1 MTTSYRVYAPDQQLL
16 LPTSLREWLP
26 EGHLAYFISEAVDA
40 LDLAAFYARYEGDGR
55 RRQPYEPAMLV
66 KVLVYAYA
74 SGVFSSRKIAKRLEE
89 DVAFRVLAAGNFPAH
104 RTLREFRRLHLAEF
118 SALFLQIVKL
128 AREAGLVKLGRI
140 GIDGTKVKANAS
152 RHKAMSYGRMDERER
167 QLKQE
172 IAALTQQAEAQDA
185 AEDRRYGKNQR
196 GGELPAELARRESRL
211 RVIQAAKARL
221 EARQRERD
229 QQAGRHVDDEGHT
242 RGPGG
247 RRCKRALGEVPDQ
260 AQDNFTDPES
270 RIMKTAHGFDPC
282 YNAQAAVD
290 EGSQLIVA
298 TELGN
303 AAVDVQQLV
312 PMVQA
317 VKRNAGALPAMT
329 LADAG
334 YASEANFAALE
345 ALGAPA
351 CVSLAGRHGKVPP
364 RDPETHPA
372 TRRMAKRLATPE
384 GKDHY
389 RRRKMIPEPVFG
401 WVKQAIGFR
410 TFSVR
415 GLAKVTG
422 EWNLVCLATNL
433 RRMHRLGWSAA

>member
-1 MTTSYRVYAPDQQLL
+1 MTTTYRPYAPDQQLL
-16 LPTSLREWLP
+16 LPTSLRDWLP
-26 EGHLAYFISEAVDA
+26 EGHLGYFISDTVDA
-40 LDLAAFYARYEGDGR
+40 LDLSAFYARYEGDGR
-55 RRQPYEPAMLV
+55 RRQPYEPSMLV

-74 SGVFSSRKIAKRLEE
+74 SGVFSSRKIARRLEE

-118 SALFLQIVKL
+118 AALFLQIVKL
-128 AREAGLVKLGRI
+128 ARETGLVKLGRI
-140 GIDGTKVKANAS
+140 GIDGTKVKASAS
-152 RHKAMSYGRMDERER
+152 RHKAMSYGRMGERER

-172 IAALTQQAEAQDA
+172 IAALMQQAEAQDE
-185 AEDRRYGKNQR
+185 AEDRRHGKDKR
-196 GGELPAELARRESRL
+196 GDELPAELARRESRL
-211 RVIQAAKARL
+211 KVIQAAKARL
-221 EARQRERD
+221 EARQHELD
-229 QQAGRHVDDEGHT
+229 QQAGRHVDDDGQT
-242 RGPGG
+242 RGPRGG
-247 RRCKRALGEVPDQ
+247 RCKRALGEVPDKV
-260 AQDNFTDPES
+260 QDNFTDPES

-303 AAVDVQQLV
+303 AGVDVNQLV
-312 PMVQA
+312 PMVEA
-317 VKRNAGALPAMT
+317 VRRNVGVLPDMT

-334 YASEANFAALE
+334 YASEANFVALE
-345 ALGAPA
+345 ALSAPA
-351 CVSLAGRHGKVPP
+351 CVSLAGRHGKVPA

-372 TRRMAKRLATPE
+372 TQRMAERLATPE

-389 RRRKMIPEPVFG
+389 RRRKVIPEPVFG
-401 WVKQAIGFR
+401 WIKQALGFR

-415 GLAKVTG
+415 GLAQVTG

-433 RRMHRLGWSAA
+433 RRMHRLEWKAA